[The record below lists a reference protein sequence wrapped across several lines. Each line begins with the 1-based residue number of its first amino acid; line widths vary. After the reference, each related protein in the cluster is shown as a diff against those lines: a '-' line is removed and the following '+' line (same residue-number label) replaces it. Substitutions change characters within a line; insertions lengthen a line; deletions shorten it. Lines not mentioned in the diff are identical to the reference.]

1 MEFFNKMALMNSTL
15 NEIKRRL
22 DAKESPEDIAKH
34 MHMNVEVIYKV
45 FKIPKIQQ
53 YREAVGFEPF
63 VEQAVPITS
72 RPGWKVLR
80 S

>member
-1 MEFFNKMALMNSTL
+1 MNSTL

-34 MHMNVEVIYKV
+34 MNMNVEVIYKV
-45 FKIPKIQQ
+45 FKIPKSQQ
-53 YREAVGFEPF
+53 YHEAVGFEPF
-63 VEQAVPITS
+63 PEQPVPITS
-72 RPGWKVLR
+72 RPGWRVLR